1 MSLKSRRYDWGKK
14 KRKRKRS
21 RREEGDRKEKESKMN
36 IIQIGKS
43 IKRKK

>member
-21 RREEGDRKEKESKMN
+21 RREEGDRKEKERKMN